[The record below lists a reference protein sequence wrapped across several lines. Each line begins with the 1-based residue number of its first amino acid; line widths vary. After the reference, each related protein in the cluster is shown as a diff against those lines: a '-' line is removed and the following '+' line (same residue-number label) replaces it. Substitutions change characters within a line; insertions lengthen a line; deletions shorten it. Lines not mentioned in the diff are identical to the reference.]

1 MKMILKN
8 NIFILLSIFHIIIT
22 TLKNE
27 SLILFPF
34 KIIELPYIKVS
45 ETEEG
50 NEIYNYLKFFNDH
63 YSFRMFTQIQIG
75 TPPQNIISFINF
87 NYNNLLLG
95 ELAQVPYNIYP
106 DSFYD
111 GYKYNKSSSFI
122 NITSQNI
129 NKNFNSKSLVCEE
142 KLYLFSNI
150 KNIEQNKC
158 TSSNFKFA
166 MEKKIKENNNLS
178 YGLIIGLKLDDI
190 YYETNFLKQI
200 KNKNLISSY
209 IISFEFTKENEG
221 LLVIGKYPHEYIP
234 EKYKEENYKSF
245 YSVQPTETYLTNFV
259 INFDEIYSFINNDKI
274 EIQNIVKGHIFPNMG
289 LIEGVKQYQIFI
301 EKEFFNKYIDINIC
315 QKNMINY
322 DWDEFIIFSCEDNE
336 NFNLEEFPSLNFKI
350 NSENLNFELTYK
362 DLFKKIDN
370 KYYFL
375 IIFKNFD
382 VGSWCIGKPFYLKYT
397 LVYNGDSKTIGF
409 YNKMNNE
416 KIKNNKKILFE
427 LEITKIVVII
437 IFFLVF
443 ILIVIIISYYF
454 GKKLN
459 LIRKKH
465 ANELEDNYD
474 YYSNLDKNQISKKD
488 INEKNIHESNEL
500 HLELSTK
507 SN

>member
-95 ELAQVPYNIYP
+95 ELAQVPDNIYP

-129 NKNFNSKSLVCEE
+129 NKNFNTKSLVCEE

-158 TSSNFKFA
+158 ISSNFKFA

-178 YGLIIGLKLDDI
+178 
-190 YYETNFLKQI
+190 
-200 KNKNLISSY
+200 
-209 IISFEFTKENEG
+209 
-221 LLVIGKYPHEYIP
+221 
-234 EKYKEENYKSF
+234 
-245 YSVQPTETYLTNFV
+245 
-259 INFDEIYSFINNDKI
+259 
-274 EIQNIVKGHIFPNMG
+274 
-289 LIEGVKQYQIFI
+289 
-301 EKEFFNKYIDINIC
+301 
-315 QKNMINY
+315 
-322 DWDEFIIFSCEDNE
+322 
-336 NFNLEEFPSLNFKI
+336 
-350 NSENLNFELTYK
+350 
-362 DLFKKIDN
+362 
-370 KYYFL
+370 
-375 IIFKNFD
+375 
-382 VGSWCIGKPFYLKYT
+382 
-397 LVYNGDSKTIGF
+397 
-409 YNKMNNE
+409 
-416 KIKNNKKILFE
+416 
-427 LEITKIVVII
+427 
-437 IFFLVF
+437 
-443 ILIVIIISYYF
+443 
-454 GKKLN
+454 
-459 LIRKKH
+459 
-465 ANELEDNYD
+465 
-474 YYSNLDKNQISKKD
+474 
-488 INEKNIHESNEL
+488 
-500 HLELSTK
+500 
-507 SN
+507 